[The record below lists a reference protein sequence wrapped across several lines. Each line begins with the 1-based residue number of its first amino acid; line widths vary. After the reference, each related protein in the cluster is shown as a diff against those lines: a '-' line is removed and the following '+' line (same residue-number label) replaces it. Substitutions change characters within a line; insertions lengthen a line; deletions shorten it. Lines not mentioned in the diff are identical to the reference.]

1 MSLSLIDLEKVNG
14 KKSDTLLYSKNS
26 IRQKDS
32 ILRNLDSV
40 LPPNSYNW
48 QSTQK
53 NGRSRVVI
61 GPKGTGLI
69 GGRGNKIVP
78 SIPWESDNWSIIR
91 QFVTKQLKK
100 LEKNKII
107 PKNSVPTV
115 LINYYPNGSS
125 GIVYHR
131 DRTDNCL
138 GTIVSYTFG
147 PENMARKFLIR
158 NVVSGN
164 EGAIILRHGDS
175 LIMKDTFN
183 ENFEHAVE
191 TMKKSTEG
199 WDNYRYNI
207 TIRFITDIKPKKT
220 NKKSTL
226 WTKEPTGTI
235 RFNNPKYNLHPLSN
249 IKFIPTNE
257 VSRYS
262 DKYLIRFKNWGN
274 VGDYITDK
282 NTIMKLAEKKK
293 VNNVASLPDFY
304 IYVPSNRCFR
314 YLTKI
319 LSKLKKYFTWK
330 YARNNRSKVGKID
343 LGEFIGILFNFY
355 DCSGNIKYTIPQNYN
370 ETINPLKTLKKFKKP
385 IEKRYGFNVSEC
397 GRIKPLNPGTK
408 GIIWAKNCKITV
420 NKQDLTIPG
429 LNLQY
434 PYAGW
439 LVDGKKTIETRTWE
453 INEKLLN
460 KYIAVIETPGKIG
473 KKNGVDKAQIIGYVK
488 FNSTKEYNNDSEW
501 NFDRKKHMCNFKL
514 DGSIM

>member
-1 MSLSLIDLEKVNG
+1 MPLSPVNLEKVDG
-14 KKSDTLLYSKNS
+14 KISDTLLYSKNS
-26 IRQKDS
+26 IRQKDT
-32 ILRNLDSV
+32 ILRNLRCV
-40 LPPNSYNW
+40 LAPNSSYW

-61 GPKGTGLI
+61 GPEGTGLI

-91 QFVTKQLKK
+91 EFITKQLKN
-100 LEKNKII
+100 LEKKKII

-147 PENMARKFLIR
+147 PENMARKFLVR
-158 NVVSGN
+158 NVVTGN
-164 EGAIILRHGDS
+164 EGSIILRHGDS

-207 TIRFITDIKPKKT
+207 TIRFITDIKPKKI
-220 NKKSTL
+220 KKKTTL
-226 WTKEPTGTI
+226 WTKETNGIIKFSNT
-235 RFNNPKYNLHPLSN
+235 KYNLHLLGS
-249 IKFIPTNE
+249 IKFIPSQE
-257 VSRYS
+257 VYNYS
-262 DKYLIRFKNWGN
+262 SKYLIRFKNWGN

-282 NTIMKLAEKKK
+282 NSIVKLAEKKK
-293 VNNVASLPDFY
+293 VNNVNSLPDFY
-304 IYVPSNRCFR
+304 IYVPSNRCFK

-319 LSKLKKYFTWK
+319 LSQLKTYFTWK
-330 YARNNRSKVGKID
+330 YPRNNRTKVGKID
-343 LGEFIGILFNFY
+343 LGEFIDILFNFY
-355 DCSGNIKYTIPQNYN
+355 DCLGNVKYSIPINYKDL
-370 ETINPLKTLKKFKKP
+370 IHPLLVAKKKKKP
-385 IEKRYGFNVSEC
+385 IEKRYGFIVSDY
-397 GRIKPLNPGTK
+397 GRLKPQNPGTK

-420 NKQDLTIPG
+420 NKQNLIVPG

-439 LVDGKKTIETRTWE
+439 LVDGEKTIETRTWK

-473 KKNGVDKAQIIGYVK
+473 KKNGVDKARIIGYVK
-488 FNSTKEYNNDSEW
+488 FKETKEYTNDTKW
-501 NFDRKKHMCNFKL
+501 AIDKDKHKCNFKL
-514 DGSIM
+514 DGTII